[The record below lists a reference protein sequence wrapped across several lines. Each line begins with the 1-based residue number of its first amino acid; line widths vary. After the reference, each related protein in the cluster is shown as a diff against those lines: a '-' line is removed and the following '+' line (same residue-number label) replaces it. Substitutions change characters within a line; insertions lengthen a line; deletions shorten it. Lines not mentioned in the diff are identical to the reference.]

1 MKAYIERRFADGEPE
16 DRTKTYAAAHN
27 GITGIIFYGLS
38 LNEWWFQVA
47 GNGDAESLPCAV
59 IDLTYLE
66 PTTIDSD
73 LYQKA
78 NPSDHAEFVHH
89 IAQEVASAI
98 WESTGKGNSHFNQVD
113 INHIAEICA
122 EEIVRAKAR

>member
-16 DRTKTYAAAHN
+16 SGSQIPANMGNRKGVLFKNRADEW
-27 GITGIIFYGLS
+27 IFRSSENYWKQTDKDFNS
-38 LNEWWFQVA
+38 
-47 GNGDAESLPCAV
+47 
-59 IDLTYLE
+59 ITYLE
-66 PTTIDSD
+66 ETTIDSD

-78 NPSDHAEFVHH
+78 NPTDHAEFVHH

>member
-1 MKAYIERRFADGEPE
+1 MKTYIERRFADGEPE
-16 DRTKTYAAAHN
+16 DRSKSYLAKCGNSNGVIFIDWDDEWAFQGKTY
-27 GITGIIFYGLS
+27 YVS
-38 LNEWWFQVA
+38 LK
-47 GNGDAESLPCAV
+47 GRD
-59 IDLTYLE
+59 ITYLE
-66 PTTIDSD
+66 ETTIDSD

-78 NPSDHAEFVHH
+78 NPTDHAEFVHH

-122 EEIVRAKAR
+122 EEIISKYPKK

>member
-27 GITGIIFYGLS
+27 GVAGSIFYAQFWNTWG
-38 LNEWWFQVA
+38 FIAA
-47 GNGDAESLPCAV
+47 GNNQSILCDDKD
-59 IDLTYLE
+59 ITYLE
-66 PTTIDSD
+66 EVTIDSD

-78 NPSDHAEFVHH
+78 NPSDHAEFVQH
-89 IAQEVASAI
+89 IAREVASAI
-98 WESTGKGNSHFNQVD
+98 WESTGKNNSPFNNVD

-122 EEIVRAKAR
+122 YEIVRAKAR